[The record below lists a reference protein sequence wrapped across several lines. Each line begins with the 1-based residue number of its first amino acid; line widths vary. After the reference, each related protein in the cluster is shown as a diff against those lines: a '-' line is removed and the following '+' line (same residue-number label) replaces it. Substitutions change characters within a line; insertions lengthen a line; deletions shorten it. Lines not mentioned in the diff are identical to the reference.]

1 MENYLEKFTRVT
13 REEVGGLHP
22 RLLLANFLQAFIP
35 LNSGGRLRAKI
46 MRLAGFQIGHGTT
59 IWGSPTIIG
68 RGDIRKNLSVGN
80 DVILNVGCLID
91 LASTVTIDDTAAIGY
106 EVMLITGAHTIGPT
120 QRRAAELTPKPIS
133 TSVRGPGWVPVASFY
148 RGSRLAKVWWWR
160 PVRLS
165 P

>member
-1 MENYLEKFTRVT
+1 
-13 REEVGGLHP
+13 
-22 RLLLANFLQAFIP
+22 
-35 LNSGGRLRAKI
+35 

-68 RGDIRKNLSVGN
+68 RGDIRQNLSVGN

-120 QRRAAELTPKPIS
+120 QRRAAGLAPKPIYIGS
-133 TSVRGPGWVPVASFY
+133 GAWLGTRCVILPGVTIGEGVVVAAGAVVNRNMPANVMVAGVPAKIIKRMGQTDYWTSGI
-148 RGSRLAKVWWWR
+148 K
-160 PVRLS
+160 
-165 P
+165 